1 MVIQTV
7 SGKIDRQFDRSP
19 FRDTLIEVWD
29 RDFGLDDLV
38 GSGRTNDNGEFNIS
52 YDTDYAGDTP
62 DLTLKIIRLD
72 YQSQP
77 HVIFEEDGPRNVE
90 GDYDFGTISIAD
102 WGYDP
107 DYAVPLI
114 RSGGAGIFASPQNFV
129 ASQTRKIL
137 LKAVPWGLRRREAG
151 EKPSVEAAQTVFP
164 ENLTIKKG
172 DVSRKDKFFVDAT
185 LNGFAPALMTQDSN
199 GQFHVRYNL
208 DQYRWDESHQ
218 SPSVH
223 LTMVKNA
230 EGNLIPQ
237 KIEWKLRKIASFPPE
252 FSDDGSAEPGEGAAW
267 EKAKLYFRIAEFID
281 GQVKGH
287 LGRGHLNVGQYAVAL
302 YRNIQKSPILK
313 LLHPHLKGVSAINTF
328 GKDIIFGDQGV
339 LALSPL
345 NSASLIDVM
354 RDDLGQCN
362 WKNWSPRNEV
372 NSTGQHSYAKIQNL
386 YWNILNEYVDKF
398 FTLYEEKIKLDW
410 KEIYYFSQDLV
421 SHSVPF
427 VPPHIVDGEQ
437 YVDNNEISVDA
448 PAHQTAI
455 SPITE
460 VLTHPKDQD
469 IQNLKQ
475 ACAYAIYHATIWHDW
490 RNDNQANYGGEI
502 DYARLAIDYSVEDA
516 AFQLFIVNIL
526 VDVKHGYLTK
536 NEENDI
542 PIEFISIL
550 QRESQNFEDLGY
562 DLRDLRS
569 RINI

>member
-1 MVIQTV
+1 MVKQTV
-7 SGKIDRQFDRSP
+7 SGKISRQFDQSP
-19 FRDTLIEVWD
+19 FRDTLIEIWD

-38 GSGRTNDNGEFNIS
+38 GSGRTNDNGEFNIE
-52 YDTDYAGDTP
+52 YDTDDAGDTP
-62 DLTLKIIRLD
+62 DLTVKVIRLD

-77 HVIFEEDGPRNVE
+77 HVIYEEDGPRNVE
-90 GDYDFGTISIAD
+90 GNYDFGTIAIAD

-114 RSGGAGIFASPQNFV
+114 RSQGAGIFASPQNFV
-129 ASQTRKIL
+129 APQTRKIL
-137 LKAVPWGLRRREAG
+137 LKAVPWSLKRRDAG
-151 EKPSVEAAQTVFP
+151 QQNSIEAAQTIFP
-164 ENLTIKKG
+164 DNRTIQN
-172 DVSRKDKFFVDAT
+172 DASRGDKFFIDAT
-185 LNGFAPALMTQDSN
+185 LNGFAPGLLTQDGN

-208 DQYRWDESHQ
+208 DQYRWDETHQ
-218 SPSVH
+218 APSVH
-223 LTMVKNA
+223 LTMVKDANS
-230 EGNLIPQ
+230 NLIPK

-252 FSDDGSAEPGEGAAW
+252 FVEDGSAEPGEGAKW
-267 EKAKLYFRIAEFID
+267 EQAKLYFRIAEFID

-287 LGRGHLNVGQYAVAL
+287 LGRGHLNVGQYAISL

-328 GKDIIFGDQGV
+328 GKDIIFGEQGV

-362 WKNWSPRNEV
+362 WKSWSPRNEV
-372 NSTGQHSYAKIQNL
+372 NTTGQHSYAKIQNL

-398 FTLYEEKIKLDW
+398 FSLYEDKIKLDW
-410 KEIYYFSQDLV
+410 KEIYYFSKDLV
-421 SHSVPF
+421 NHSVPF
-427 VPPHIVDGEQ
+427 VPPSIADGEQ
-437 YVDNNEISVDA
+437 YVDNNEISVDR
-448 PAHQTAI
+448 PANQKAI

-460 VLTHPKDQD
+460 TMTHPGDQD

-502 DYARLAIDYSVEDA
+502 DYARLALDYSVEDA

-542 PIEFISIL
+542 PREFIAIL
-550 QRESQNFEDLGY
+550 KRERENFEELGY